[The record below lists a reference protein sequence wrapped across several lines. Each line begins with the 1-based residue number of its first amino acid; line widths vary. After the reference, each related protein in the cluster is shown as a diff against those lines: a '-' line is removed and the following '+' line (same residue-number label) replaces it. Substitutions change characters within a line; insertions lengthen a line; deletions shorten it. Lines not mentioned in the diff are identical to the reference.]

1 MRRKLPENEKRSK
14 IIGIKVTE
22 TTKKQ
27 LEYIANREATTV
39 STTIDK
45 ILQEYI
51 NNYFSIAKIDKTKI
65 DEEGGC

>member
-1 MRRKLPENEKRSK
+1 MRRKLPKGQKRDK
-14 IIGIKVTE
+14 IIGVKVTE
-22 TTKKQ
+22 LTKKQ

-51 NNYFSIAKIDKTKI
+51 NNYFQIAKIDKTKI
-65 DEEGGC
+65 DTNE